1 MLGGIQIML
10 SDVIGIMLSGV
21 IKSMLGD
28 VEIMV
33 GSNGEIMQWP
43 KNYAWQRR

>member
-1 MLGGIQIML
+1 MWRRQIKFVGGVETL
-10 SDVIGIMLSGV
+10 LDS

-33 GSNGEIMQWP
+33 GSNDEIMQWL